1 MEKGE
6 GVELAKKYNVK
17 AYPTY
22 LFING
27 DGEIVHRVLG
37 YVEEK
42 PFIQF
47 AKDAEDPKKK
57 YRCSKS

>member
-1 MEKGE
+1 MDMEKGE

-27 DGEIVHRVLG
+27 DGEVVHRVLG
-37 YVEEK
+37 YVEENHSFSLLK
-42 PFIQF
+42 MLKIL
-47 AKDAEDPKKK
+47 KEI
-57 YRCSKS
+57 